1 MESYD
6 FRQYHPPFPSS
17 TNPFNERFLPVI
29 FFLCRNY
36 LGNQITRFTGRTMD
50 QFKKENMKTLTL
62 CISCVF
68 PPDSLSFLWMA
79 WNVRAPPLGSSRF
92 WISVWCIFLFIIEKL
107 ISGVIFHVVT
117 LPYKKIQK
125 CCADEC
131 PLIKIMQ
138 IHRKKKLRR
147 MFDINKTH
155 VVATTVSMLIHDTAG
170 YKCKQCEKPR
180 VPIHLVGMIEVCL
193 IK

>member
-1 MESYD
+1 MHKLC
-6 FRQYHPPFPSS
+6 FPP
-17 TNPFNERFLPVI
+17 RFAI
-29 FFLCRNY
+29 FFVN
-36 LGNQITRFTGRTMD
+36 G
-50 QFKKENMKTLTL
+50 MKCT
-62 CISCVF
+62 S
-68 PPDSLSFLWMA
+68 
-79 WNVRAPPLGSSRF
+79 PPLGSSRF

-138 IHRKKKLRR
+138 IHREKKLRR

-180 VPIHLVGMIEVCL
+180 VPIHLVGTIEVCL

>member
-1 MESYD
+1 MTFDNTIPPSPLQPTHLTRD
-6 FRQYHPPFPSS
+6 FCRW
-17 TNPFNERFLPVI
+17 
-29 FFLCRNY
+29 FFLGRNY

-62 CISCVF
+62 CLSCVF
-68 PPDSLSFLWMA
+68 PPRFAIFFVNGMKCTS
-79 WNVRAPPLGSSRF
+79 PPLGSSRF

-138 IHRKKKLRR
+138 ICREKKIKK
-147 MFDINKTH
+147 N
-155 VVATTVSMLIHDTAG
+155 VW
-170 YKCKQCEKPR
+170 YK
-180 VPIHLVGMIEVCL
+180 
-193 IK
+193 